1 VGDKQKNC
9 LARTSAKCMKRKL
22 NT

>member
-9 LARTSAKCMKRKL
+9 LARTSAKCMKRNL